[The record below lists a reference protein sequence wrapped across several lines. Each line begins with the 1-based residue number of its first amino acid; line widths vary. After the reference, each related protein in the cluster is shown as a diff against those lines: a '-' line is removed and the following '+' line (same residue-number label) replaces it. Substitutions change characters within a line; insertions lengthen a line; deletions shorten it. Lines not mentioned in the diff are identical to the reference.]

1 MADTDTDET
10 KIIYDNLDGHAI
22 SQGVSLN
29 IDATFDFPLKIM
41 LGATYMDV
49 YKKEDGEKEVQ
60 YHAPKWSG
68 NFLASYTFKKDF
80 TVDLTANYNDKMK
93 LPRVEN
99 DYRPEYSKPTF
110 IANIQ
115 LSKSFK
121 NNIEIYGGIKN
132 IFNVLPKGDVIA
144 RWWDPFG
151 EHGNGVTPPKGRND
165 VIFEPNDYSYTPMQG
180 TRGFIGIR
188 YNLR

>member
-1 MADTDTDET
+1 VFKLPTSFAALNFDFTTFYSYFTNKIIADTDTDET
-10 KIIYDNLDGHAI
+10 KIIYDNLDGYAI

-49 YKKEDGEKEVQ
+49 YKKENGEKEVQ

-68 NFLASYTFKKDF
+68 NFLASYAFKKGF
-80 TVDLTANYNDKMK
+80 TIDLTANYNDKMK

-110 IANIQ
+110 ITNIQ
-115 LSKSFK
+115 LS
-121 NNIEIYGGIKN
+121 GIHSEN
-132 IFNVLPKGDVIA
+132 LEMVLLLLKEETMLFLSQMITAIHLCREQEV
-144 RWWDPFG
+144 
-151 EHGNGVTPPKGRND
+151 
-165 VIFEPNDYSYTPMQG
+165 
-180 TRGFIGIR
+180 
-188 YNLR
+188 L